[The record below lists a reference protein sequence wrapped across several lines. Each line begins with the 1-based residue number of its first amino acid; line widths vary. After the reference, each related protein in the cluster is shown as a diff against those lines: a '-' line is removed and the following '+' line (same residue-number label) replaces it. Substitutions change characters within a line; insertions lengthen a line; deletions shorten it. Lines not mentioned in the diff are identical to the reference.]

1 MPRRKRPA
9 PVTVPLAHLPPGA
22 RFRAPYSG
30 LVGRVE
36 RVGEAGVAVRL
47 EREAVVEVGGRTFTR
62 PERAI
67 LACSTAV
74 LHLTEDGTT

>member
-1 MPRRKRPA
+1 MPRRKR
-9 PVTVPLAHLPPGA
+9 PVTVPLAHLPQGA

-67 LACSTAV
+67 LACGTAV
-74 LHLTEDGTT
+74 EQLPEGGAT